1 MQGYLLEVL
10 RRSGVVEQ
18 KLLVESCNKVKAH
31 LLRKNFI
38 QYSPSDNMEK
48 IVVGTLHGMNF
59 FVKDTS
65 GTNNWKLVVDKANA
79 WEIKELD
86 KIVS

>member
-1 MQGYLLEVL
+1 V
-10 RRSGVVEQ
+10 R
-18 KLLVESCNKVKAH
+18 AF
-31 LLRKNFI
+31 LLRKNFT
-38 QYSPSDNMEK
+38 QYSHADNMEK

-65 GTNNWKLVVDKANA
+65 TTGTHNWRLVVDKANA
-79 WEIKELD
+79 WEMKELD

>member
-1 MQGYLLEVL
+1 
-10 RRSGVVEQ
+10 
-18 KLLVESCNKVKAH
+18 
-31 LLRKNFI
+31 
-38 QYSPSDNMEK
+38 MEK

>member
-1 MQGYLLEVL
+1 MRAY
-10 RRSGVVEQ
+10 
-18 KLLVESCNKVKAH
+18 
-31 LLRKNFI
+31 LLRKNFT

-59 FVKDTS
+59 FIKDITTA
-65 GTNNWKLVVDKANA
+65 GTHSWRLVVDKANA
-79 WEIKELD
+79 WEMKELD